1 MLIILSILSYL
12 PLILSVNCTY
22 PMFSFGDLNLT
33 SEKQFKDHLKKD
45 SFFILGVSAKW
56 CRYCCQIEDRLK
68 DIHAGLQARNIK
80 FLRADLSTQTYL
92 SKLIDK
98 NDVLPHLYIVYQ
110 GNLKRYEYA
119 IDDSIFGI
127 IEVYS
132 KPHKV
137 LNNGDEVIE
146 FLANEAKELK
156 IIGFIYEPEDYLEI
170 YSKSRLELIDWPHA
184 AFAVVTDR
192 SLIKSLKASSFI
204 PYSNCILHQKH
215 GTKKFLDLD
224 YDQSIIKFL
233 AERSVKLADE
243 LTSNTFQVFKTTG
256 LPMLVLFVDVSSKD
270 SDEILQIYE
279 KVARDYEKMINF
291 VWMDGTTETSK
302 EKRKTVG
309 LVTENLPAMAFN
321 LLDGRVFPYDESKN
335 ITLKGIKYFCANFL
349 ENKLKQGVK
358 KTGFKGKNMEIE
370 QKFRNTKSIAMNDLD
385 QLVFQDGT
393 DVMLLVYESNDEK
406 SLNIAPNFNKVALRF
421 KELAIPTM
429 KVYKIDADNEPVQTI
444 IGHYVLPAILFFP
457 AFHKSKPY
465 IQYTGEGKAVQL
477 MFFAQ
482 KYADIRFDLP
492 ELPHLSPDQVE
503 AYWQQ
508 VGELSEER
516 REKVAKANE
525 ERDWKEFF

>member
-1 MLIILSILSYL
+1 
-12 PLILSVNCTY
+12 
-22 PMFSFGDLNLT
+22 MFSFGDLNLT

-256 LPMLVLFVDVSSKD
+256 LPMLVLFVDVSLH
-270 SDEILQIYE
+270 I
-279 KVARDYEKMINF
+279 MI
-291 VWMDGTTETSK
+291 VEYTS
-302 EKRKTVG
+302 
-309 LVTENLPAMAFN
+309 
-321 LLDGRVFPYDESKN
+321 
-335 ITLKGIKYFCANFL
+335 IC
-349 ENKLKQGVK
+349 
-358 KTGFKGKNMEIE
+358 
-370 QKFRNTKSIAMNDLD
+370 
-385 QLVFQDGT
+385 
-393 DVMLLVYESNDEK
+393 
-406 SLNIAPNFNKVALRF
+406 
-421 KELAIPTM
+421 
-429 KVYKIDADNEPVQTI
+429 
-444 IGHYVLPAILFFP
+444 
-457 AFHKSKPY
+457 
-465 IQYTGEGKAVQL
+465 
-477 MFFAQ
+477 
-482 KYADIRFDLP
+482 
-492 ELPHLSPDQVE
+492 
-503 AYWQQ
+503 
-508 VGELSEER
+508 
-516 REKVAKANE
+516 
-525 ERDWKEFF
+525 